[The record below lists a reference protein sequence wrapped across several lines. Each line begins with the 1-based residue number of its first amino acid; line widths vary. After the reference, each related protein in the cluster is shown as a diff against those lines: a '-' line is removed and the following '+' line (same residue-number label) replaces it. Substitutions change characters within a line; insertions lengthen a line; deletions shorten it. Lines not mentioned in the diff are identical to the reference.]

1 MKIDERHLIQLAAV
15 VKTGGVTEGAALLGL
30 AQSAV
35 SRTLSMLEKRV
46 GEPLFIKGRRP
57 LQPTAFGLALAEHG
71 FVMLAA
77 SRKASDLVES
87 FRIGNSGVVRVGGTP
102 FFMDSLIAGLCAEF
116 QATHPDV
123 RIDQSYGY
131 FPDLRAG
138 LKADQID
145 IAICPI
151 DILDEGS
158 GLEFQQILPGRNVI
172 ACGLTH
178 PLLLKRKLQPSQ
190 LLSYPWV
197 APPPGSPLLA
207 DLRALL
213 LSFGGTEIKVR
224 YSGGSL
230 MGVINYLKASD
241 ALTVIPHSVIFA
253 QRKERSITALPIN
266 IPHPERALAILK
278 RVDAPRTPAVEQ
290 FATYIRSGFQTLRH
304 LIKRHEEA
312 VIWGQ

>member
-30 AQSAV
+30 TQPAV

-57 LQPTAFGLALAEHG
+57 LQPTPFGLSLAEHG

-87 FRIGNSGVVRVGGTP
+87 FRIGKSGVVRVGGTP
-102 FFMDSLIAGLCAEF
+102 FFMDALIAGLCADF
-116 QATHPDV
+116 QTNHPDV

-131 FPDLRAG
+131 FPDLRAA

-145 IAICPI
+145 LAICPI

-172 ACGLTH
+172 ACRVTH
-178 PLLLKRKLQPSQ
+178 PLLLKRRPQASH
-190 LLSYPWV
+190 LLDYPWV

-213 LSFGGTEIKVR
+213 LSFGATEIKIR

-230 MGVINYLKASD
+230 MGVINYLKTVD
-241 ALTVIPHSVIFA
+241 ALTVMPHSVVFA
-253 QRKERSITALPIN
+253 QRREKMITALPIT
-266 IPHPERALAILK
+266 IAHPERALAILK
-278 RVDAPRTPAVEQ
+278 RIDAPRSPAVDQ
-290 FATYIRSGFQTLRH
+290 FAAFIRSGFESLRH

-312 VIWGQ
+312 VIWGL